1 MIVVETT
8 ALGNS
13 TRISK
18 IIEVVEESESR
29 KASVQGR
36 AEHLADSIVP
46 FNFMLAGLIYLV
58 TRNPM
63 RASSALMVDSFAPS
77 ACGAPLPS
85 SPRCAYPGAA
95 MLIIYRGALRRRH
108 RRL

>member
-8 ALGNS
+8 AIGSS

-46 FNFMLAGLIYLV
+46 FNFMLAGIIYLV

-63 RASSALMVDSFAPS
+63 RASSALMVDYSCAIKL
-77 ACGAPLPS
+77 ATPLAILAS
-85 SPRCAYPGAA
+85 MR
-95 MLIIYRGALRRRH
+95 
-108 RRL
+108 